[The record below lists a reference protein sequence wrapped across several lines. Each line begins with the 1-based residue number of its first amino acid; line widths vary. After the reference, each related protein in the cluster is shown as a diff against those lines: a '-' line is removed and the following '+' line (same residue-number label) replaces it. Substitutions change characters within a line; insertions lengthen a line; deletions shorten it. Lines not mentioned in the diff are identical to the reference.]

1 MLTFFG
7 FLQVALEP
15 YKHITAEIESLKTV
29 LEMRNQDIHTL
40 RTEKNELIKQL
51 EELPKAREQITALE
65 RKVENLDA
73 IINIKS
79 DYEK

>member
-1 MLTFFG
+1 M
-7 FLQVALEP
+7 ALEP
-15 YKHITAEIESLKTV
+15 YKHITAEIESLKMV
-29 LEMRNQDIHTL
+29 LEMRNQDIHKL

-51 EELPKAREQITALE
+51 EELPKAKEQITALE